1 MKNIILSLSFLAFV
15 VSCSSNEKKVQ
26 DADMDPGVAQD
37 DSQYQ
42 EGATDAA
49 TETATAADPAAAG
62 LALIDASDCRTCHH
76 DQDQLIG
83 PSYKDVAAKYTEA
96 DIDYL
101 AGKIMDGGK
110 GVWGEIPMTPHPGIN
125 LEDAKTMV
133 MYVLSV
139 K

>member
-1 MKNIILSLSFLAFV
+1 MKNIILSLSVLAFV
-15 VSCSSNEKKVQ
+15 VSCSKDDKKVK
-26 DADMDPGVAQD
+26 DADMDATVVVD
-37 DSQYQ
+37 DSQYKD
-42 EGATDAA
+42 GASTDGTDVA
-49 TETATAADPAAAG
+49 ESDPVAEG
-62 LALIDASDCRTCHH
+62 LALIDSQDCRTCHH

-83 PSYKDVAAKYTEA
+83 PSYKDVAAKYTDA

-110 GVWGEIPMTPHPGIN
+110 GVWGEIPMTPHPGVN

-133 MYVLSV
+133 KYVLSV